1 MRILKP
7 GGPCPCCGQP
17 IKEGLSAEVIIA
29 LSWIQYGLELRMALS
44 EVNKKPMLSQEN
56 SDLPP
61 AGWRTWMRKRF
72 GMED

>member
-7 GGPCPCCGQP
+7 GDPCPCCGQP
-17 IKEGLSAEVIIA
+17 IKEGPPAEAIIA

-44 EVNKKPMLSQEN
+44 EVNKKPMLSQET
-56 SDLPP
+56 SDLPS

-72 GMED
+72 EIED